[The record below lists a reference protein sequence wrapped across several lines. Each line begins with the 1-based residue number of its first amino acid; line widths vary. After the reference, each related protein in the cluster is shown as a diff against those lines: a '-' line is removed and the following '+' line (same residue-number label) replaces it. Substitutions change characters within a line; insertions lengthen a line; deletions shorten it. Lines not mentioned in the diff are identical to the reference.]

1 MRVAIVVATTPFKLD
16 SQRESR
22 ALRWN
27 GTSADARRQVR
38 TAVSCVPPNRAYG
51 SLRRVRCHFAAAL
64 TNHEGFHGKYR
75 PSGIGKAE
83 GNTDGGCK
91 ALTRDAMCKW
101 LIAPL
106 FTPSRSLLL
115 TSRTLATGRSRRS
128 AQPCKRAPPHRSLPL
143 VARSLPLKVSLS
155 SLTNKPPDIL
165 SSDGGGRGK
174 RIGGRSGRPEVFA
187 MVNFTLSQAP
197 LDAPANAAS

>member
-1 MRVAIVVATTPFKLD
+1 MIAFGDAGNHRDD
-16 SQRESR
+16 SGGRRESR

-27 GTSADARRQVR
+27 GTSADARGQVQ
-38 TAVSCVPPNRAYG
+38 TAVSCVPPNRAFG

-91 ALTRDAMCKW
+91 ALTRDATCEL
-101 LIAPL
+101 LIALL

-115 TSRTLATGRSRRS
+115 RRG
-128 AQPCKRAPPHRSLPL
+128 RSLP
-143 VARSLPLKVSLS
+143 VV
-155 SLTNKPPDIL
+155 
-165 SSDGGGRGK
+165 
-174 RIGGRSGRPEVFA
+174 
-187 MVNFTLSQAP
+187 
-197 LDAPANAAS
+197 LDAPHNLARDDPRTAHSRWSLAPCL